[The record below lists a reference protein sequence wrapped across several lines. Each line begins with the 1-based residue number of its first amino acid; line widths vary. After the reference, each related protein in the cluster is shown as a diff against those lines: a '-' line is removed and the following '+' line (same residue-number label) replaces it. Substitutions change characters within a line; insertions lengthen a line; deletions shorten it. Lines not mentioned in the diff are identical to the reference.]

1 MIEINGVAHVVLTVS
16 EWDKCRPFYEAL
28 LSFMGL
34 KRVFSGVDG
43 IYYVG
48 GRTAIG
54 VGPCDERYSTQRFK
68 QGGVGLHH
76 ICFRSRSRE
85 DIDKIYSFL
94 KKQESKIVR
103 APEEGPWAPGYYS
116 ILFEDPAGVR
126 LEVNHVP
133 GKGVL
138 DEGTSFNPAGDYR

>member
-94 KKQESKIVR
+94 KKTRDQDR
-103 APEEGPWAPGYYS
+103 TGTGGGPLG
-116 ILFEDPAGVR
+116 AGV
-126 LEVNHVP
+126 LFH
-133 GKGVL
+133 
-138 DEGTSFNPAGDYR
+138 SF